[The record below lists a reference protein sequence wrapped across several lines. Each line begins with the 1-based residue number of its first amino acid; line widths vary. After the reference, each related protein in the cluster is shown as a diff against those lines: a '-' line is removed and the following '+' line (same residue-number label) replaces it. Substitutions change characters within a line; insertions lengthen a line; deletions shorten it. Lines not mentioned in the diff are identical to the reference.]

1 MIRRGGAE
9 GTMRHLIRPTAA
21 LILAGWLTAGPVYPA
36 RQEAPAKPPGGTWTL
51 RDCIAAALARNLDL
65 SIEALNPD
73 LGEADIEATKEQ
85 YLPQFN
91 LSYYKYDQTQPSSWG
106 VEGTAVQT
114 SFDNYSLVLSERI
127 VTGTTAQLSFTNN
140 MTDTSRAFTVV
151 NPAYNSTFAF
161 TLTQSLLK
169 GFGPKVNRIPTVQ
182 AENRREMMVSSLK
195 GAVLQTVYGVE
206 EAYWSLVSA
215 IENRKVQEAS
225 LEQSRA
231 LLEKNREAVRIGTKS
246 ALDIL
251 NSEAEVAQY
260 EDALVQARLNVEQTE
275 ARLKQ
280 LMNLPAGGE
289 AEVGAILPSDRP
301 GAGGGSIS
309 AEEALRTALEKRPE
323 MIQSG
328 LEIANYEQTIA
339 STRNDLLPQLDL
351 TLQAW
356 SPGQSGVLYL
366 YDNGNPLTGNLI
378 GKVEGSRAEALKQ
391 AMKMTYKTWSLKLDL
406 SVPMS
411 KLFTRSSLAIARM
424 NKDQAELRRERQKQA
439 IEYEIADAVKT
450 LRNAERRIES
460 SRAAR
465 ELQEKR
471 VAAETQRVQLGLV
484 GSEWLL
490 SYQRQLTNARTSE
503 ISALVSY
510 KIARAKLEK
519 AMGTTIESLGLKFRD
534 YVF

>member
-1 MIRRGGAE
+1 MSVS
-9 GTMRHLIRPTAA
+9 A
-21 LILAGWLTAGPVYPA
+21 L
-36 RQEAPAKPPGGTWTL
+36 K
-51 RDCIAAALARNLDL
+51 
-65 SIEALNPD
+65 S
-73 LGEADIEATKEQ
+73 
-85 YLPQFN
+85 
-91 LSYYKYDQTQPSSWG
+91 
-106 VEGTAVQT
+106 
-114 SFDNYSLVLSERI
+114 
-127 VTGTTAQLSFTNN
+127 
-140 MTDTSRAFTVV
+140 
-151 NPAYNSTFAF
+151 
-161 TLTQSLLK
+161 
-169 GFGPKVNRIPTVQ
+169 
-182 AENRREMMVSSLK
+182 
-195 GAVLQTVYGVE
+195 AVLQTVYSVE

-215 IENRKVQEAS
+215 IENRKVQESS

-260 EDALVQARLNVEQTE
+260 EDALVSARLNVEQTE
-275 ARLKQ
+275 ARLRQ
-280 LMNLPAGGE
+280 LMNLAADAE
-289 AEVGAILPSDRP
+289 AGAIVPADRP
-301 GAGGGSIS
+301 VVEKKPFS
-309 AEEALRTALEKRPE
+309 AEDALRTALAERPE

-328 LEIANYEQTIA
+328 LEIANFDQSIA
-339 STRNDLLPQLDL
+339 SSRNELLPQLDL
-351 TLQAW
+351 TFQAW
-356 SPGQSGVLYL
+356 SPGQSGVLSL

-391 AMKMTYKTWSLKLDL
+391 AMRMTYKNWSLRLDL

-424 NKDQAELRRERQKQA
+424 NKDQAELRRERQKRS
-439 IEYEIADAVKT
+439 IEYEIADAIKS
-450 LRNAERRIES
+450 LQNAERKIES

-503 ISALVSY
+503 ISALIGY

-519 AMGTTIESLGLKFRD
+519 AMGTTIATLGLKFRD
-534 YVF
+534 YIF